1 MLLPEP
7 ADLTSLV
14 VRTDFS
20 DGAAWV
26 EIQSAINELDE
37 YPPATFFDDP
47 RMDGAT
53 AETLVADAADMNFG
67 HLFAA
72 DAMTMTDP
80 GRRLLVV
87 DLFDEPGRTFR
98 VPVRWFMD
106 ISANLTI
113 ANMSFW
119 EFADSCDETGTY
131 HGFE

>member
-20 DGAAWV
+20 DDAAWV
-26 EIQSAINELDE
+26 KVRSAINELDE
-37 YPPATFFDDP
+37 YSPATFFDDP
-47 RMDGAT
+47 RMADAT
-53 AETLVADAADMNFG
+53 VEALVADAADMSFG
-67 HLFAA
+67 HLFVA
-72 DAMTMTDP
+72 DTMTMTDS
-80 GRRLLVV
+80 GRSLLVV

-119 EFADSCDETGTY
+119 EFADSCDDTGTY